1 MIDRRV
7 QMDIAA
13 TPKRILNARSAAIF
27 VAAAMMGAASA
38 CADDSVNTGYFGG
51 IAIMGYDTVA
61 YFTDGRAVKGSE
73 EFSYEWLGIPWH
85 FSSKEHQDMF
95 MRAPVK
101 YAPQYG
107 GYCADGVAGSGSAT
121 VNVDPEAFKII
132 DGKLYLIYDPGN
144 ANAFAADAKVRVP
157 KADANW
163 PKAKAELELDQY
175 H

>member
-1 MIDRRV
+1 MGS
-7 QMDIAA
+7 A
-13 TPKRILNARSAAIF
+13 TRNLASAAVLA
-27 VAAAMMGAASA
+27 VAVIAGASSA

-73 EFSYEWLGIPWH
+73 KYSSEWLGTPWH
-85 FSSKEHQDMF
+85 FASKEHQDMF
-95 MRAPVK
+95 TRDPVK

-144 ANAFAADAKVRVP
+144 ANLFAADAKVRVP